1 MSDEELDELVRRS
14 AEAYPEELPLG
25 NWLRMENRLQEAAT
39 ERLVRRRLWRFFG
52 LEVLVVALVLL
63 VWQGY
68 RVISPTADPVQQAAS
83 QPSAATHLQSAN
95 LSATKQLSQPISTSP
110 LSATPR
116 ITNIS
121 PGSISGSGNILQAE
135 NTRARIIKPT
145 VTASSRPAKSETQQ
159 VLSRYLLAAKPVSK
173 RRKLATAIEQPQS
186 VLFGDESKKQSEAPL
201 SSFAPESALA
211 ATFSQK
217 PADELAHLSFQQR
230 DLAQEFTLPLVLP
243 LSAQDTL
250 AGVLRRPI
258 PPVDSTTQP
267 EKSVASFYRVVIGVA
282 AAPSWS
288 AVRTLNTAQ
297 LGGNLGLTLEYRLTT
312 RLRLRTGLVRSV
324 KRYEAASSDYTPLP
338 AWNWRPG
345 NYEVYANCRITEI
358 PLDLRYDMVS
368 KPTYL
373 VFAGA
378 GLTSLLMRHE
388 QYAYDYQVNGQ
399 NRTAA
404 AKVVNGSNYAFGLFT
419 ISTGVERALGSRW
432 SVQAEPFLELPLGS
446 VGAGKVRLSSAG
458 ATFSL
463 KYGLL
468 R

>member
-39 ERLVRRRLWRFFG
+39 ERLVQRRLWRFFG
-52 LEVLVVALVLL
+52 LEVLVVALLLL

-68 RVISPTADPVQQAAS
+68 RFVNPATSPLEQAAT
-83 QPSAATHLQSAN
+83 QLAAATHLQSAAP
-95 LSATKQLSQPISTSP
+95 SATKQLGQPKSTSP
-110 LSATPR
+110 LSATPGVTS
-116 ITNIS
+116 I
-121 PGSISGSGNILQAE
+121 PGSGASSGNTLQAE
-135 NTRARIIKPT
+135 NTHARTMKPT
-145 VTASSRPAKSETQQ
+145 VTASSRLERSETGK
-159 VLSRYLLAAKPVSK
+159 VLSRYLLAANPISK
-173 RRKLATAIEQPQS
+173 RRRLATAMEQPQS
-186 VLFGDESKKQSEAPL
+186 ALFGDESKKQSAAPL

-211 ATFSQK
+211 ATSSQK
-217 PADELAHLSFQQR
+217 QADELAHLSFQQR
-230 DLAQEFTLPLVLP
+230 DLAQHFTLPLLLP

-250 AGVLRRPI
+250 AGILRRPI
-258 PPVDSTTQP
+258 TPADSTTQP
-267 EKSVASFYRVVIGVA
+267 EKSVASFYRVVVGVA

-358 PLDLRYDMVS
+358 PLDLRYDVVS
-368 KPTYL
+368 KPTYS

-458 ATFSL
+458 ASFSL

>member
-39 ERLVRRRLWRFFG
+39 ERLIRRRLWRFFG
-52 LEVLVVALVLL
+52 LEVVVVALLLL

-68 RVISPTADPVQQAAS
+68 RFVSPTAGRKQQAAT
-83 QPSAATHLQSAN
+83 QPAAATHLQSVAP
-95 LSATKQLSQPISTSP
+95 SATQQPGQPKSTSP
-110 LSATPR
+110 LSSTPR
-116 ITNIS
+116 VT
-121 PGSISGSGNILQAE
+121 SISSGADSGTMPQAE
-135 NTRARIIKPT
+135 DTWVRTIKPT
-145 VTASSRPAKSETQQ
+145 VVASSRPAKSKTGQ
-159 VLSRYLLAAKPVSK
+159 VFSCYLLAANPISK
-173 RRKLATAIEQPQS
+173 RRRLTSVTEQPQP
-186 VLFGDESKKQSEAPL
+186 VLFGDEPKKQTAALLP
-201 SSFAPESALA
+201 SFAPESALT
-211 ATFSQK
+211 ATSSQK
-217 PADELAHLSFQQR
+217 QAAELVQLSFQQR
-230 DLAQEFTLPLVLP
+230 DLAQHFTLPLVLP

-250 AGVLRRPI
+250 AGVVCRPTT
-258 PPVDSTTQP
+258 PADSTTQP
-267 EKSVASFYRVVIGVA
+267 EKQMAPFYRVVVGVA

-358 PLDLRYDMVS
+358 PLDLRYDVVS
-368 KPTYL
+368 KPTYS

-419 ISTGVERALGSRW
+419 ISTGVERTLGSRW
-432 SVQAEPFLELPLGS
+432 SMQAEPFLELPLGS

-458 ATFSL
+458 ASFSL